1 MLLTLIPQ
9 SVTYHRQTSIHG
21 VNCRSLFD
29 SGSSFSYV
37 STILFIELNLKSE
50 GMQQFKLNVFEANSA
65 VKNLDYL
72 NVKIESL
79 SSTQNIFLKCY
90 VKDICKPIPNQYIN
104 FPKNNYIHSQ
114 YLNLVNYNNDRYWSV
129 DILIG
134 LD

>member
-1 MLLTLIPQ
+1 
-9 SVTYHRQTSIHG
+9 
-21 VNCRSLFD
+21 
-29 SGSSFSYV
+29 
-37 STILFIELNLKSE
+37 
-50 GMQQFKLNVFEANSA
+50 MQQFKLNVFEANST

-72 NVKIESL
+72 DVKIESL
-79 SSTQNIFLKCY
+79 TSTQSIFLKCY

-104 FPKNNYIHSQ
+104 LPKNSYIHSQ